1 MLPDAADEPPKRL
14 VGFDKVML
22 EPGES
27 KDITIDVDPLYLSVF
42 DEAANKMKIVPGA
55 YTFAVGG
62 SSQSLPLHQQVN
74 MTGSM

>member
-14 VGFDKVML
+14 VGFEKVML

-27 KDITIDVDPLYLSVF
+27 KEITIDVDPLYLSVY
-42 DEAANKMKIVPGA
+42 DESTNKMKVVPGA

-62 SSQSLPLHQQVN
+62 SSQSLPLHQQIN
-74 MTGSM
+74 MSGSM